1 MRRVMVRYKVKADKA
16 AENRQLIEKVF
27 EELKAAAPAGVRYA
41 SFVLEDGVSFVH
53 VASIE
58 TTDGSNPLGNLA
70 AFGAFQEEIE
80 ERCEVQPEVTDLE
93 EIESY
98 GFFGT

>member
-1 MRRVMVRYKVKADKA
+1 MRRVLVRYKVKADKA

-27 EELKAAAPAGVRYA
+27 EELQSAAPAGVRYA

-53 VASIE
+53 IASIE
-58 TTDGSNPLGNLA
+58 TTDSSNPLGNLE

-93 EIESY
+93 EVGSY
-98 GFFGT
+98 GLFGS

>member
-27 EELKAAAPAGVRYA
+27 EELKATAPSGVRYA
-41 SFVLEDGVSFVH
+41 SFVLEDGVSFMH
-53 VASIE
+53 LASIE
-58 TTDGSNPLGNLA
+58 TTDGSNPLGILE

-80 ERCEVQPEVTDLE
+80 ERCEVPPEVTDLE
-93 EIESY
+93 EIGSY
-98 GFFGT
+98 GLFGS